1 MAKVGS
7 LPDNCYNPAM
17 RAMVFFLA
25 AFLAPA
31 ADAAPVKEVLGQYPL
46 PSGKGIDQFHT
57 GFMRV
62 GHYFKNDRSA
72 ASARPDGTGTA
83 YNSYQAFFHDA
94 YRGNKAGFLAD
105 FLFLSDQE
113 NKNNFKFA
121 QFNYLLGVTFK
132 GENWRLQFDR
142 EEIKPID
149 RGGRSFRYWDVR
161 ATLPFDTGIRRQRK
175 RRANRMY
182 VPAGGKPFLRRVRG
196 ALTIG
201 YFLHNN
207 SYPARADLSGL
218 AKLRYHA
225 RGDVQF
231 SGAYRLLGEI
241 DFLTDEHRSLH
252 PVGMSFS
259 YGIGASFR
267 GVDVAF
273 LRKVTEDIDRAG
285 FHPYLLLNLTYTFDS
300 RQKKK

>member
-1 MAKVGS
+1 
-7 LPDNCYNPAM
+7 M
-17 RAMVFFLA
+17 RAAPAPALFLLAVFLA
-25 AFLAPA
+25 SAAGAAPA
-31 ADAAPVKEVLGQYPL
+31 KEVLGQYPL
-46 PSGKGIDQFHT
+46 PSGKGIEQFHT

-72 ASARPDGTGTA
+72 ASARPDGSGTA
-83 YNSYQAFFHDA
+83 YNFYQAFFHDA
-94 YRGNKAGFLAD
+94 YKGNKVGFLAD

-113 NKNNFKFA
+113 NKNNFKFS
-121 QFNYLLGVTFK
+121 QFDYLLGITFR

-142 EEIKPID
+142 EEIKPLD

-161 ATLPFDTGIRRQRK
+161 ATLPFDTGIRTLPKRGFGRVRAPRGK
-175 RRANRMY
+175 GPLLRRA
-182 VPAGGKPFLRRVRG
+182 RG
-196 ALTIG
+196 ALTVG

-231 SGAYRLLGEI
+231 TGAWRLLGEI
-241 DFLTDEHRSLH
+241 DFLTEEYRALH
-252 PVGMSFS
+252 PVGMSFA
-259 YGIGASFR
+259 YGIGASFK

-300 RQKKK
+300 RRKKK